1 MLQNDIHNS
10 VFLPAIPAQRPKAL
24 PPCWDRN
31 IKLLPGISSISYTKV
46 PTWTPK
52 QVADFLLN
60 VVPSITSTQRRL
72 FIDQVSNL
80 ELGRC
85 HVPVTMFAINCSKQF
100 LWCILLSMNGI

>member
-1 MLQNDIHNS
+1 MLFEFLTDAQAMLQNDIHNS

-52 QVADFLLN
+52 QVADFLL
-60 VVPSITSTQRRL
+60 VLVPSLSSSQKRL
-72 FIDQVSNL
+72 FIDQVRYYVF
-80 ELGRC
+80 LGYVGCR
-85 HVPVTMFAINCSKQF
+85 
-100 LWCILLSMNGI
+100 L